1 MKKTRLVWLT
11 LWLCL
16 LTCVCVGAND
26 DIVILYENDVHCA
39 VEGYT
44 KLAAMKEELKE
55 SHAYVGVVSAGDF
68 VQGGSLG
75 VVSRGEYIIDI
86 MNLVGYDAVTLGNH
100 EFDYKTERLKE
111 LMQKLS
117 APVTSC
123 NYQKIGEG
131 TVFLPYTM
139 VTYGETDVA
148 FIGIT
153 TPDTI
158 SCSAPNQFR
167 DEKGNYIYSFCGDT
181 LFSVVQASIDA
192 AKKEGAEVVIALSHL
207 GTESVA
213 EKWSAQALIQ
223 NTSGLD
229 VVLDG
234 HSHSTISQ
242 MLLEDKDG
250 QTVVLSSTGTKFA
263 HIGKLTIGK
272 EGIGTELVA
281 TEGYEKT
288 NSTVDVYVGKIQA
301 DYQLLG
307 ERVVG
312 KTEYTLTTEDE
323 NGNRLIRKEE
333 TNLGD
338 FCADSYRIVT
348 GADVGFINGGG
359 IRASIDAGEITVND
373 LLNVFPFNNSTCVA
387 EVTGQQIADMLE
399 LGMCA
404 YPEERGGFQHVSG
417 IDFDF
422 DPEISSSVV
431 LDENDGFV
439 CVDGA
444 RRVSDIKIL
453 ENGIYVPIDMQK
465 TYTLAS
471 HTYLLMEGG
480 SGATMFRD
488 LQTVTDTGILDVEL
502 LEIYLTEYLGGTVPE
517 NYAKSQN
524 RIHVKDSYVPLR
536 KTFEDMGYTVIWT
549 AQEPKKITV
558 TKDEI
563 VYVFMAD
570 TNIVTVGEESYT
582 LDRMTYIENGTTYIS
597 GDSLTVVK

>member
-1 MKKTRLVWLT
+1 MKKKLFLGLVLLIT
-11 LWLCL
+11 LL
-16 LTCVCVGAND
+16 LPVCVGAND

-44 KLAAMKEELKE
+44 KLAAMKAELKE
-55 SHAYVGVVSAGDF
+55 SHAYVGVVSAGDY

-123 NYQKIGEG
+123 NYQKIGAG
-131 TVFLPYTM
+131 AVFLPYTM

-158 SCSAPNQFR
+158 SSSSPNQFK

-229 VVLDG
+229 AVLDG
-234 HSHSTISQ
+234 HSHSTIPQ
-242 MLLEDKDG
+242 MLLENRDG
-250 QTVVLSSTGTKFA
+250 RTVVLSSTGTKFA
-263 HIGKLTIGK
+263 HIGKLTIQK
-272 EGIGTELVA
+272 DGIKTELIA
-281 TEGYEKT
+281 TETYEKT
-288 NSTVDVYVGKIQA
+288 DSTVDAYVEKTEA
-301 DYQLLG
+301 SYQLLG
-307 ERVVG
+307 ERMVG
-312 KTEYTLTTEDE
+312 KTDFPLTISDE
-323 NGNRLIRKEE
+323 NGNRLVRKEE

-348 GADVGFINGGG
+348 GADVGLINGGG

-399 LGMCA
+399 LGLCA
-404 YPEERGGFQHVSG
+404 YPEENGSFQHVSG
-417 IDFDF
+417 LTFDF
-422 DPEISSSVV
+422 DPEIMSSVI
-431 LDENDGFV
+431 LDENNEFV
-439 CVDGA
+439 RVDGA

-453 ENGIYVPIDMQK
+453 ENGSYVPIDLQK

-471 HTYLLMEGG
+471 HSYLLMEGG
-480 SGATMFRD
+480 SGATMFRN
-488 LQTVTDTGILDVEL
+488 LTTVTDTGILDMEL
-502 LEIYLTEYLGGTVPE
+502 LEMYITEFLGGTVPE
-517 NYAKSQN
+517 SYTKSQN
-524 RIHVKDSYVPLR
+524 RINKKDSYIPLR
-536 KTFEDMGYTVIWT
+536 KTFETMGCTVIWT
-549 AQEPKKITV
+549 PEEPKKITV
-558 TKDEI
+558 TKEETTYI
-563 VYVFMAD
+563 FMAD
-570 TNIVTVGEESYT
+570 THVVTMGAESYT

-597 GDSLTVVK
+597 ADSVAWMK